1 MRDRREQHKK
11 YHKSHREEILKKK
24 RENYAKNR
32 ESRIKDALNRH
43 ERNRKTWEGHIPIMT
58 NCQMCGKDIFF
69 HQKKQN
75 SAIHFD
81 HRYGGV
87 EEIKRPMLWLA
98 GHRMAPENKAKW
110 DKCDFGMLCMR
121 CNVSIPTKNRKQFV
135 VNIMKYVLRLKNTDE
150 LILSCRIK
158 PEINHRP
165 TLNRVNSGN
174 SRTDNPEPSSLES
187 EKVQRL
193 AEDGTPPL
201 MTAKSALHD
210 ENRDDIVRYSE
221 ESETQPAMVITQH
234 PKEGR

>member
-1 MRDRREQHKK
+1 MRDNKARNKK
-11 YHKSHREEILKKK
+11 YRETHREELLMKRKARYVRDKEKLIKKTI
-24 RENYAKNR
+24 E
-32 ESRIKDALNRH
+32 RH
-43 ERNRKTWEGHIPIMT
+43 SRNRKTWEGFIPLMT

-69 HQKKQN
+69 HRNNQK
-75 SAIHFD
+75 SAINFD
-81 HRYGGV
+81 HRHGGI
-87 EEIKRPMLWLA
+87 EEINRPMLWLA
-98 GHRMAPENKAKW
+98 GHKMTPENKAKW
-110 DKCDFGMLCMR
+110 EKCDFGMLCTG
-121 CNVSIPTKNRKQFV
+121 CNLKLPTKNRKQFV
-135 VNIMKYVLRLKNTDE
+135 IRAMKYVLGLKNADE
-150 LILSCRIK
+150 LIISCHIK
-158 PEINHRP
+158 PDINHRP

-201 MTAKSALHD
+201 ITAKSALHD